1 MAKKLKTFVTSMG
14 FFDLAVAAPSMKA
27 AMEAWGVKRNLF
39 HLGAAS
45 ETGDRAIIAAAM
57 AKPGTVLKRPV
68 GTSEP
73 FHEDAALPAG
83 FSLPPVK
90 EAPAPKTKAPPKAK
104 KAKPR
109 RAEKHTGE
117 KHIGD
122 NRAAIISFEKA
133 RAERERA
140 RAKEEAAA
148 KRDAQKRASAVEKA
162 QTQLEDA
169 RQAHQERRDKL
180 TRELESRMKDEE
192 TRWNQERRKLEAA
205 LDKARKS

>member
-45 ETGDRAIIAAAM
+45 ETTDRAIIAAAM

-68 GTSEP
+68 GTREP

-90 EAPAPKTKAPPKAK
+90 EAPAPRTKAPPKAK
-104 KAKPR
+104 KPKTLR
-109 RAEKHTGE
+109 TEKQP
-117 KHIGD
+117 GD
-122 NRAAIISFEKA
+122 ARAAIISFEKA
-133 RAERERA
+133 RAARERA
-140 RAKEEAAA
+140 RAKADAAA
-148 KRDAQKRASAVEKA
+148 KRDAEKRASAVEKA
-162 QTQLEDA
+162 QSQLEDA

-180 TRELESRMKDEE
+180 TRELENRMKDEE